1 MDTSILASANFLN
14 ASSPYEMR
22 HDNLANVM

>member
-1 MDTSILASANFLN
+1 MDTSILAMANFLK
-14 ASSPYEMR
+14 APSPYEMR